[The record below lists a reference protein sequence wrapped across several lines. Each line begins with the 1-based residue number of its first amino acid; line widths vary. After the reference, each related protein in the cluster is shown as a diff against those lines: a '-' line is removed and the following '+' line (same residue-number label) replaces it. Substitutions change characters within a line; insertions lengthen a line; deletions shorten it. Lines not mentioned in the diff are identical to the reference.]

1 MRISINTKL
10 QLMQAEI
17 QYVLSCLKVFSE
29 FINCF
34 PFWIPENGFESFQN
48 FQTDFQTLCNTHK
61 SILANIKNSHQ
72 NEEEIERILTEQLQ
86 QCTQTRNT
94 VTQYLNQL
102 FKNCLTSLNNSVV
115 ITKVTELSSSF
126 NDLQTSLTKL
136 YDIHTPLG
144 RINQAHH
151 AAYPDYIKTF
161 ENAFLELKKHIE
173 EIKHNLVDNDIPH
186 CLDENSLK
194 TAKSSQHII
203 YAYQQGLKS
212 FDSLVDNYQLNLMP
226 TNSNFPKEAYAD
238 LTLLANLLKP
248 EKVCEA
254 LKCKQYLIDTY
265 YQEYQRKISFLNR
278 RLNSFFSEAIRI
290 QRTITAFQYWNT
302 ILSSIKIDHTILH
315 SLITAIKIQSLLTY
329 EKKAFFRRYFAEQQA
344 HNIVQS
350 LYGFITSSAN
360 VNKTNS
366 ILQTDLIAKKNYSRT
381 EIQKK
386 ETKLKEHQ
394 SYIQSILSTLTLAV
408 TQHPEYQLGRVST
421 QFTDI
426 LLTSS
431 RLPILNEELSATL
444 QNRLGY
450 IVGLSYLTT
459 SLLFSSRIGY
469 SYHTIATINR
479 IPLSQIN
486 MLFQAGQA
494 CDWISQYT
502 GLPMLNAVGK
512 LTPNQLNGLLEW
524 VKNFIRFDELG
535 VIEKETLIQ
544 WITGLGI
551 ILIITGG
558 QSIIP
563 TIMAYT
569 VATGCREAA
578 GKLTEKIA
586 QKCGL
591 NQQATIFAQV
601 CAHITAYSFAY
612 PYGFKL
618 GQWLTRPKPSGLSD
632 AEALNIFGLHAN
644 ANEKE
649 IKTKYKELALKFHPD
664 KCKEECGHGEKM
676 AEIYNAYEILTK
688 KMQ

>member
-17 QYVLSCLKVFSE
+17 QYVSSCLKVFSE
-29 FINCF
+29 FINCLS
-34 PFWIPENGFESFQN
+34 FWTPENGFESFQN
-48 FQTDFQTLCNTHK
+48 FQAEYQTLNNAYEF
-61 SILANIKNSHQ
+61 ILIDIENQHQ
-72 NEEEIERILTEQLQ
+72 NEDEIEEKLTEQLQ
-86 QCTQTRNT
+86 QSIQIRNT
-94 VTQYLNQL
+94 VTQYLNGLLENCLASLNDSTAIIKTNELQYS
-102 FKNCLTSLNNSVV
+102 FKN
-115 ITKVTELSSSF
+115 
-126 NDLQTSLTKL
+126 LQTSLTRL
-136 YDIHTPLG
+136 YDTRTPLG

-151 AAYPDYIKTF
+151 ATYPDYIKTF
-161 ENAFLELKKHIE
+161 ENAFLEIKKYIDE
-173 EIKHNLVDNDIPH
+173 YKNNLADNDIPH
-186 CLDENSLK
+186 CLDENSFN
-194 TAKSSQHII
+194 TAKNSQHII
-203 YAYQQGLKS
+203 YVYQQGLKS
-212 FDSLVDNYQLNLMP
+212 FDSLDNNYQP
-226 TNSNFPKEAYAD
+226 KPVPINSNLPKEAYANLVL
-238 LTLLANLLKP
+238 LTNLLKP

-254 LKCKQYLIDTY
+254 LECKQRLIEIY
-265 YQEYQRKISFLNR
+265 YEEYRKKIIFLNR
-278 RLNSFFSEAIRI
+278 RLNSFFSEAIRM
-290 QRTITAFQYWNT
+290 QRTITAFQYWDK
-302 ILSSIKIDHTILH
+302 ILSSTKIDHTQLH
-315 SLITAIKIQSLLTY
+315 NLITAIKIQSLLTY
-329 EKKAFFRRYFAEQQA
+329 EKKTFFRKYFAEQEA
-344 HNIVQS
+344 HNIVKS
-350 LYGFITSSAN
+350 LYDFVTHKAN
-360 VNKTNS
+360 VNKNAAT
-366 ILQTDLIAKKNYSRT
+366 LRTDLIAKKNHSRT

-394 SYIQSILSTLTLAV
+394 TYMQSILSTFALAV

-421 QFTDI
+421 EFTDI

-431 RLPILNEELSATL
+431 QLPILNEQLSAPL
-444 QNRLGY
+444 RNRLGY
-450 IVGLSYLTT
+450 TIGLSFLTT
-459 SLLFSSRIGY
+459 SLLFSRRIGY
-469 SYHTIATINR
+469 TYHMIATINR

-486 MLFQAGQA
+486 MLFQAGQV
-494 CDWISQYT
+494 CDCISQYI
-502 GLPMLNAVGK
+502 GLPILNATDK

-524 VKNFIRFDELG
+524 VKNFIRCDELG
-535 VIEKETLIQ
+535 VIEKEALIQ

-551 ILIITGG
+551 VLIMTGG

-563 TIMAYT
+563 SLLAYT
-569 VATGCREAA
+569 VATGCREGA

-591 NQQATIFAQV
+591 NQQATTFAQV

-649 IKTKYKELALKFHPD
+649 IKTKYRELALKFHPD